1 MKLAYSTLTNEEET
15 ELLFS
20 SFTAV
25 GYQGLQLK
33 GNQYWKYLDTPEAF
47 VDAYGQ
53 YPGAANGLI
62 CGFNPLDG
70 DDCEKI
76 RRMIRFGSGAGTDLI
91 IVCLSNDR
99 TTIDHKDIAD
109 IARAAAVVGQ
119 EALDQGVKITVH
131 NHHNSPLMHRDDYD
145 AFYGSIPAGTV
156 GLTLDT
162 AHVVKS
168 GIADMAELIRSFA
181 GVIDNYHLK
190 DFGDNTWQVLGHGGI
205 DFAPVFDAIR
215 STGYD
220 GWISADEESGAE
232 FIKAMEECLVY
243 IKKGLAV

>member
-1 MKLAYSTLTNEEET
+1 MKLAYSTLTNEQET
-15 ELLFS
+15 ETLFS
-20 SFTAV
+20 TFGAV

-33 GNQYWKYLDTPEAF
+33 GNQYWAHLDTPETF

-62 CGFNPLDG
+62 CGFNPLDQENC
-70 DDCEKI
+70 DKI
-76 RRMIRFGSGAGTDLI
+76 RRMIRFGAGVGTDLI

-99 TTIDHKDIAD
+99 ATIDHKEIAD
-109 IARAAAVVGQ
+109 IARAAAVLGQ
-119 EALDQGVKITVH
+119 EALDQGVKLTVH
-131 NHHNSPLMHRDDYD
+131 NHHNSPLMHREDFDV
-145 AFYGSIPAGTV
+145 FYGSIPAGTV

-168 GIADMAELIRSFA
+168 GIADIAELIRSFV

-190 DFGDNTWQVLGHGGI
+190 DFGENAWQVLGHGRI

-232 FIKAMEECLVY
+232 LTKAMEECLTY
-243 IKKGLAV
+243 MKKGLEI